1 MQKKLR
7 SGYTTGT
14 HATATFIASLCE
26 YFNSK
31 LSEVLEVTL
40 PKQKIAHIEVS
51 REGEFCY
58 SSIKGDND
66 DMDVTKGAKISCT
79 LSKEQPQNLKKQTP
93 SLIQINN
100 IKIYIYAGDGVGV
113 VKKKGLK
120 IEPDYPA
127 INPTPLEM
135 MQENAKALFDGLDA
149 QTFYVVFSIKDGE
162 LIAKNTANAKVGVM
176 GGISILGTRG
186 IVKPVSASAYIE
198 SIKAEISVASAFD
211 ESVIVFTLGNSALD
225 FAKNGYDETNIVEIG
240 NFVYDASAILKKYH
254 FKKFVF
260 VTSVAK
266 MTKVAQGFK
275 NTHNRFGTIDLDE
288 VKGWVFDAFGI
299 KLEGEFVTLK
309 ALMEVLEDRYHNEF
323 VRLIT
328 KKALQKLRRYLK
340 DFGIKLDAM
349 EVVTLPHKIKEDKV
363 W

>member
-14 HATATFIASLCE
+14 HATAIFIASLYE
-26 YFNSK
+26 YFNSQV
-31 LSEVLEVTL
+31 SEVLEVTL

-58 SSIKGDND
+58 SSVKGDND
-66 DMDVTKGAKISCT
+66 DMDVTKGAKISCI
-79 LSKEQPQNLKKQTP
+79 LSKKQPQNLKKQTP
-93 SLIQINN
+93 SLIHINN
-100 IKIYIYAGDGVGV
+100 TKIYIYAGDGVGV
-113 VKKKGLK
+113 VTKKGLK

-135 MQENAKALFDGLDA
+135 MQENAKVLFDGLDA
-149 QTFYVVFSIKDGE
+149 EVFYVVFSIKDGK

-211 ESVIVFTLGNSALD
+211 ENIIVFTLGNSALD
-225 FAKNGYDETNIVEIG
+225 FAKSIYDETNIVEIG
-240 NFVYDASAILKKYH
+240 NFVYDASAILKNYH

-260 VTSVAK
+260 VTSIAK

-275 NTHNRFGTIDLDE
+275 NTHNRFGVIDLDE

-309 ALMEVLEDRYHNEF
+309 ALLESLDEKYHREF
-323 VRLIT
+323 VELIS
-328 KKALQKLRRYLK
+328 KKSRVVCSKWLK
-340 DFGIKLDAM
+340 ELGVDIESIEL
-349 EVVTLPHKIKEDKV
+349 VTLSKDIKY
-363 W
+363 